1 MAGLIASASF
11 LAGVVMGTGS
21 TISIKLAYGLSAT
34 DSLGVHRPFEK
45 PLSTTFVMFVGMFI
59 SLPIFALKLLWQK
72 RRSCTTCT
80 TCTTCAGKRQQ
91 RAPHPD
97 DRFKPLPLEATLL
110 GDDAPTPPGLRGLRG
125 DGGSDSGDA
134 DGGAGGSGGSPLGIS
149 WRLFFLLLVPAL
161 FDLVGTALAKVGL
174 MHCSVSVYQL
184 VRCTVIVFTSVA
196 KTLMGKRLP
205 AHMWFGVFIVT
216 VAMVAVSASS
226 LIAPAAADGAA
237 DGKDPAVGILFLMGS
252 CLVASLQYVFEE
264 KVMSDDGAHPLVVV
278 GLEGFWG
285 IVLFVSV
292 VFPWAYIL
300 PGSDVGSLEN
310 CYDSFVMAKNSPPIQ
325 LALLGF
331 FVTVALYNIFAVYLT
346 HLMSSIWHAIL
357 DCFRPVSVWG
367 TDLVIFYCISNGT
380 FGEAWTNWSYLELG
394 GMLLLFFGTA
404 VFNGNVTFSCCPPAF
419 EEEEDDEDEGLGGGF
434 DDAENAAM
442 DVYQTPS
449 GLVFTPR
456 TPITRQVVQQMPASS
471 DFARSPMLTRSTM
484 RTAARWN
491 RHVARV
497 QRRRM
502 RETGTVDS
510 INFTSV
516 PFMSDPTA
524 QTRLYHQKKKMTG
537 LDADDRLFGRD
548 LTNN

>member
-1 MAGLIASASF
+1 
-11 LAGVVMGTGS
+11 
-21 TISIKLAYGLSAT
+21 
-34 DSLGVHRPFEK
+34 
-45 PLSTTFVMFVGMFI
+45 
-59 SLPIFALKLLWQK
+59 
-72 RRSCTTCT
+72 
-80 TCTTCAGKRQQ
+80 
-91 RAPHPD
+91 
-97 DRFKPLPLEATLL
+97 
-110 GDDAPTPPGLRGLRG
+110 
-125 DGGSDSGDA
+125 
-134 DGGAGGSGGSPLGIS
+134 
-149 WRLFFLLLVPAL
+149 
-161 FDLVGTALAKVGL
+161 
-174 MHCSVSVYQL
+174 
-184 VRCTVIVFTSVA
+184 
-196 KTLMGKRLP
+196 MGKRLP
-205 AHMWFGVFIVT
+205 AHMWFGVFLVT
-216 VAMVAVSASS
+216 VAMVAVSTSS
-226 LIAPAAADGAA
+226 LIAPASAASAA
-237 DGKDPAVGILFLMGS
+237 ASGKNPSVGIMFLMGS

-285 IVLFVSV
+285 VVLFASV

-310 CYDSFVMAKNSPPIQ
+310 VYDSYVMAKNSTPIQ

-367 TDLVIFYCISNGT
+367 TDLVIYYCISKGT
-380 FGEAWTNWSYLELG
+380 FGEGWTNWSYLELG

-404 VFNGNVTFSCCPPAF
+404 VFNGNVSFSCCPPAS
-419 EEEEDDEDEGLGGGF
+419 EEDEDEAGVGGDL

-484 RTAARWN
+484 RAAARWN
-491 RHVARV
+491 RHVARL
-497 QRRRM
+497 QRRRT
-502 RETGTVDS
+502 RGTGTIDS
-510 INFTSV
+510 INYTSV

-524 QTRLYHQKKKMTG
+524 QTRFYNQKKKTS